1 LANYEGVYL
10 AISQAKKR
18 EAQPYEVV
26 QEYIHEYFPR
36 KCRHLSQQLKLG
48 TGNEKGSSYASYQSC
63 TTLPSLDEDIT
74 FTPGSMFQFNDSEI
88 NTPFRSVPL
97 NEQNKSK
104 RIVALTPSKFC
115 NKSLG
120 TPQRIPVDKIRLSST
135 EDTVIKSLEAAF
147 DNPSG
152 SLEEDS
158 QSLTSNPIEED
169 KDTEYQADQ
178 NESDVNDRSIPPVSN
193 ISQNQTLFGSTPY
206 KTRNQSLME
215 CTPLKGQYC
224 PSDPPQ
230 TPLLKTQ
237 LSEEEVN
244 PIEYLR
250 STYPMMTSQDILQI
264 CQAIKPE
271 DLLDN
276 IDCVN
281 FTDIDTSMFDRAD
294 DTENSLRRYSFVKFT
309 KSSLC
314 VQLNTVQRYGHLYGS
329 SVVPK
334 SQYDPTPVRR
344 SKRLETKTPQTATK
358 KYNRK
363 I

>member
-26 QEYIHEYFPR
+26 QEYIHQYFPR

-48 TGNEKGSSYASYQSC
+48 IENEEG
-63 TTLPSLDEDIT
+63 TTLPSFDEDIT

-88 NTPFRSVPL
+88 SNTPFRSVQL
-97 NEQNKSK
+97 NEQSKSSK

-120 TPQRIPVDKIRLSST
+120 TPQRVPVGTISLSSN
-135 EDTVIKSLEAAF
+135 EDNFIKSLEGAF
-147 DNPSG
+147 DNPSV

-158 QSLTSNPIEED
+158 QSLTTNRIEED
-169 KDTEYQADQ
+169 KDTVSQ
-178 NESDVNDRSIPPVSN
+178 NESEGNNTFIPPVSN
-193 ISQNQTLFGSTPY
+193 NQTSNECTPY
-206 KTRNQSLME
+206 KTRNQPLNE
-215 CTPLKGQYC
+215 CTPFKEQNF
-224 PSDPPQ
+224 PSDLPQ

-244 PIEYLR
+244 PVEYFR
-250 STYPMMTSQDILQI
+250 SAYPMMTSEDILQI
-264 CQAIKPE
+264 CRAIKSE
-271 DLLDN
+271 DQLEN
-276 IDCVN
+276 IDGFK
-281 FTDIDTSMFDRAD
+281 FTDIDTSMFDKTV

-334 SQYDPTPVRR
+334 SQCDPTPVRR
-344 SKRLETKTPQTATK
+344 SKRLESKTPQTATK